1 MSYLFILNLI
11 ICAIVVILIIYSS
24 YLIIKSTFF
33 LKSDLLKKQYALRT
47 MITGIIG
54 FILIQISKWISTQ
67 P

>member
-33 LKSDLLKKQYALRT
+33 LKSDLLKKQYTLRT